1 MEREFIASMTFEVS
15 PATAEPARRLLVA
28 ELVGR
33 RWFDRVRDRRMPQN
47 CLWTK
52 KKIGPD
58 QNTSHI
64 HRACAEELET
74 CAARVRDRGHTLEV
88 RRAFIQVA
96 GGGTYGL
103 APPPTG
109 DG

>member
-1 MEREFIASMTFEVS
+1 MEREFIASMTFELGPGTS
-15 PATAEPARRLLVA
+15 EPARRLLVA

-33 RWFDRVRDRRMPQN
+33 RWFDRVRERRMPKN

-58 QNTSHI
+58 QNTGHI
-64 HRACAEELET
+64 HTACAEELEA
-74 CAARVRDRGHTLEV
+74 CAERVRARGHELSV

-103 APPPTG
+103 APA
-109 DG
+109 DSFHS